1 MKQLQPANRARER
14 GVTLMEMTVVLA
26 LISMM
31 ALITIPNF
39 ISIYQ
44 SARVKAT
51 ARNAITDMRN
61 ARQLAIS
68 SNARTKVSFK
78 VGTNIHN
85 YEVYRE
91 KKDRMTG
98 TSEWV
103 RTRWGD
109 LGAVMYIQSSNFED
123 SVAGDDLPKD
133 IVFLPNGTVLPPS
146 SIVPPPYF
154 VVLRTEQKVTKKD
167 YRLEFSPSG
176 NVTLK

>member
-1 MKQLQPANRARER
+1 MKQLQASNRAQER

-44 SARVKAT
+44 SAKVKAT
-51 ARNAITDMRN
+51 ARNAITDVRN

-68 SNARTKVSFK
+68 TNARTKISFK
-78 VGTNIHN
+78 VGTNVHN
-85 YEVYRE
+85 YEIFRE

-123 SVAGDDLPKD
+123 SVSGDDLPKD
-133 IVFLPNGTVLPPS
+133 IVFLPNGTVLPPGS
-146 SIVPPPYF
+146 LVPVPYY
-154 VVLRTEQKVTKKD
+154 VVLRTEQKIAKKD
-167 YRLEFSPSG
+167 YRLEFTPSG